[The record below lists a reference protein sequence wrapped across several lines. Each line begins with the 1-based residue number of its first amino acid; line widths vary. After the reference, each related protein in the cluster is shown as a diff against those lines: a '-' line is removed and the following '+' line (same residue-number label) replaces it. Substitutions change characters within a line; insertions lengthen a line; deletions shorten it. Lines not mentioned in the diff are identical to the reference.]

1 MLLGSL
7 FWSLLAY
14 SNYFKFKST
23 TSTSRVEAKKAQPYW
38 HDNMKKK
45 QCATMRNHP
54 RHRIAL
60 ACAKLCASGTV
71 FSASTSNQ
79 LCYRAWID
87 WVRNY
92 ESTTPREIES
102 PIHWIKTGDKTHLN
116 PWLAYFRSVGGN
128 SFAHLGTMN
137 KPLKLHKPPTHTHKQ
152 RNYEK

>member
-1 MLLGSL
+1 
-7 FWSLLAY
+7 
-14 SNYFKFKST
+14 
-23 TSTSRVEAKKAQPYW
+23 
-38 HDNMKKK
+38 
-45 QCATMRNHP
+45 MRNHP

-137 KPLKLHKPPTHTHKQ
+137 KPLKLHKPPTHTHTQ
-152 RNYEK
+152 TT

>member
-1 MLLGSL
+1 
-7 FWSLLAY
+7 
-14 SNYFKFKST
+14 
-23 TSTSRVEAKKAQPYW
+23 
-38 HDNMKKK
+38 
-45 QCATMRNHP
+45 MRNHP

-102 PIHWIKTGDKTHLN
+102 PIH
-116 PWLAYFRSVGGN
+116 
-128 SFAHLGTMN
+128 
-137 KPLKLHKPPTHTHKQ
+137 
-152 RNYEK
+152 